1 MTAMSENNQRR
12 RRRSVPDDSTV
23 PDSSMVPDAFAV
35 PDFSD
40 PSSAPDSSDPD
51 PSTASGFSC
60 ESEEAAEPEAVSERP
75 HLPSPHESFCA
86 THALLSSL
94 CEPKPLRKPHSL
106 TDCVNILLDLLLWL
120 PKLAVSTLC
129 YALRYLRSAFRYA
142 LEGSCSLTHAFLM
155 CPYAWLLMYVLLSAL
170 SAGGVLLIRQISAV
184 AGSSLASSLERLF
197 LLFGGFLLMLPAL
210 IWGCCLLW
218 LLCTRLESWCRWH
231 RLVFLVLL
239 LIAFAAPLLYHLSPL
254 FLLLVLP
261 LLIGLISGALV
272 TRRTSESIDNLIRHF
287 TQREERARLRK
298 RGVHQMVRVT
308 EVVPDRAVRRGVH
321 GCVLVISCR
330 HPSTGDAVVLVSKPV
345 FQPYQA
351 GDLVHV
357 VFHPTDPTIYRID
370 AETPLPKRWKR

>member
-1 MTAMSENNQRR
+1 MTAMSESNQRR
-12 RRRSVPDDSTV
+12 RRRSVPD
-23 PDSSMVPDAFAV
+23 SSMVPGSSMV

-51 PSTASGFSC
+51 YSTVSGFSC
-60 ESEEAAEPEAVSERP
+60 EPEETAEPEAVSGRP
-75 HLPSPHESFCA
+75 HMPGPHESFRA

-106 TDCVNILLDLLLWL
+106 VDCINILLDLLLWL
-120 PKLAVSTLC
+120 PKLAVSTLR

-155 CPYAWLLMYVLLSAL
+155 CPYAWLLMYLLLAGL
-170 SAGGVLLIRQISAV
+170 SAGGVLLLRQLSAV

-210 IWGCCLLW
+210 LWGCCLLW
-218 LLCTRLESWCRWH
+218 LFCTRLEYWCRWH

-239 LIAFAAPLLYHLSPL
+239 FIAFAAPLLYRLSPL

-261 LLIGLISGALV
+261 LLIGLISGALA
-272 TRRTSESIDNLIRHF
+272 TRRTSESIDALIRHF
-287 TQREERARLRK
+287 TQREERALLRK
-298 RGVHQMVRVT
+298 RGLHRMVRVT

-330 HPSTGDAVVLVSKPV
+330 HPATGDAVVLVSKPV

-357 VFHPTDPTIYRID
+357 VFHPTDQTIYRID